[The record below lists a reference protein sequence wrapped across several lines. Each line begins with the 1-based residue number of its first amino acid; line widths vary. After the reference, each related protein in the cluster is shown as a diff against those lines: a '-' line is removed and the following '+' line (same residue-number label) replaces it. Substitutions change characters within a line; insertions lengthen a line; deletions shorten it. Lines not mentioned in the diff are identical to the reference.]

1 MKNNRMRIISLILL
15 FTMVFSLVAVPS
27 VNADEFLYEEQ
38 MFFDDGAYF
47 EDDTFFEEETYFEDE
62 AFFEDEII
70 LEEESF
76 VEEESFFEM
85 EPITEQDLFSE
96 DEISESDAENDE
108 FVMMESNLFFADLAT
123 ATIPEEVTAPENTYA
138 NVAVTVEG
146 GTAQSYK
153 WQWFREGS
161 TKFNDVGTSG
171 YRNTDTDTIGILVGS
186 GRNGW
191 KYRCI
196 VTLTDGSEVTS
207 NEMTLLVGT
216 VEPTVTATIPEE
228 VTAPE
233 NTYANVTVT
242 VEGGTAQSYKWQWC
256 NAGGT
261 KFNDVGTSGYR
272 NKDTDT
278 IGILAGAG
286 RNGWKY
292 RCIVTL
298 TDGSE
303 VSSNEMTLVVVTD
316 VTINDVVYSKLTD
329 TTCYVKAYIGNGTA
343 VTVEAN
349 VNGLTVTEIGESAFE
364 GKAIESIALPNSI
377 TVIQKYAFKNCT
389 NLSSMTSY

>member
-27 VNADEFLYEEQ
+27 VNADELLLEEE
-38 MFFDDGAYF
+38 MLSDDGTYS
-47 EDDTFFEEETYFEDE
+47 EDDTFFEE
-62 AFFEDEII
+62 DEII
-70 LEEESF
+70 LEEAF
-76 VEEESFFEM
+76 PEEKSFFEK
-85 EPITEQDLFSE
+85 EPFTEQDLFSE
-96 DEISESDAENDE
+96 DEISESEAENDE
-108 FVMMESNLFFADLAT
+108 FVMMESNLLSADLVT
-123 ATIPEEVTAPENTYA
+123 ATIPEEVTAPKDTYTD
-138 NVAVTVEG
+138 VTVTVEG

-153 WQWFREGS
+153 WQWFKEGS

-171 YRNTDTDTIGILVGS
+171 YRNADTDTIRILAGE

-207 NEMTLLVGT
+207 NEMTL
-216 VEPTVTATIPEE
+216 
-228 VTAPE
+228 
-233 NTYANVTVT
+233 
-242 VEGGTAQSYKWQWC
+242 
-256 NAGGT
+256 
-261 KFNDVGTSGYR
+261 
-272 NKDTDT
+272 
-278 IGILAGAG
+278 
-286 RNGWKY
+286 
-292 RCIVTL
+292 IVA
-298 TDGSE
+298 
-303 VSSNEMTLVVVTD
+303 VTD

-377 TVIQKYAFKNCT
+377 TVIHKYAFKNCT